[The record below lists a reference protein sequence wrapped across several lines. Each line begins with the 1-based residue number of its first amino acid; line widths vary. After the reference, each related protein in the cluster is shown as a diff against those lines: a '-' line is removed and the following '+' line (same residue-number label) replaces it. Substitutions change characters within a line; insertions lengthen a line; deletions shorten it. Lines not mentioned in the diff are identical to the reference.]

1 MVIVKSYSYG
11 PKSCFL
17 VVLRSYRTQG
27 DTLSFYLVEIRI
39 LRQNLGLETIW
50 PDCYVNFDFCRF
62 WLPPGTLS
70 WGQGRQKNENRRL
83 MMPCTTV
90 ITGH

>member
-27 DTLSFYLVEIRI
+27 DTLSFCLVEIRI

-50 PDCYVNFDFCRF
+50 PDFYVNFDFCRF
-62 WLPPGTLS
+62 WLPPGDFELGAGTS
-70 WGQGRQKNENRRL
+70 KK
-83 MMPCTTV
+83 
-90 ITGH
+90 